1 MINLNPS
8 LDEYISIYLHQTDLL
23 ITSEVKNKLAPFNIA
38 PEQNLVMMLLWKKDG
53 LSQQEIAEKL
63 KKDKT
68 NIARMLLNLEKKGL
82 IRRVCCQHDRR
93 SLKVFLTDKGDQLK
107 TVIIPIAQEINQRIY
122 KGISE
127 EELQTVRS
135 VLSKIHE
142 NLR

>member
-1 MINLNPS
+1 MINLNVS
-8 LDEYISIYLHQTDLL
+8 LDEYISIYIHQTDLL
-23 ITSEVKNKLAPFNIA
+23 ITSEVKSRLAPFNIA

-68 NIARMLLNLEKKGL
+68 NIARMLLNLEQKGL

-93 SLKVFLTDKGDQLK
+93 SLKVFLTEKGENLK
-107 TVIIPIAQEINQRIY
+107 EIIIPIAKEINKQIY

-127 EELQTVRS
+127 EELQTVRA
-135 VLSKIHE
+135 VLSKMRE

>member
-1 MINLNPS
+1 MINLNVS
-8 LDEYISIYLHQTDLL
+8 LDEYISIYIHQTDLL
-23 ITSEVKNKLAPFNIA
+23 ITSEVKSRLAPFNIA

-68 NIARMLLNLEKKGL
+68 NIARMLLNLEQKGL

-93 SLKVFLTDKGDQLK
+93 SLKVFLTEKGDNLK
-107 TVIIPIAQEINQRIY
+107 EIIIPIAKEINKQIY

-135 VLSKIHE
+135 VLSKMRE

>member
-1 MINLNPS
+1 MNVS
-8 LDEYISIYLHQTDLL
+8 LDEYISIYIHQTDLL
-23 ITSEVKNKLAPFNIA
+23 ITSEVKSKLAPFNIA

-68 NIARMLLNLEKKGL
+68 NIARMLLNLEQKGL

-93 SLKVFLTDKGDQLK
+93 SLKVFLTEKGDNLK
-107 TVIIPIAQEINQRIY
+107 EIIIPIAKEINKQIY

-135 VLSKIHE
+135 VLSKMRE

>member
-1 MINLNPS
+1 MINLNVS
-8 LDEYISIYLHQTDLL
+8 LDEYISIYIHQTDLL
-23 ITSEVKNKLAPFNIA
+23 ITSEVKSRLAPFNIA

-53 LSQQEIAEKL
+53 LSQQEIAEQL

-68 NIARMLLNLEKKGL
+68 NIARMLLNLEQKGL

-93 SLKVFLTDKGDQLK
+93 SLKVFLTEKGADLK
-107 TVIIPIAQEINQRIY
+107 EIIIPIAKEINKQIY

-127 EELQTVRS
+127 EELQTVRA
-135 VLSKIHE
+135 VLSKMRE

>member
-1 MINLNPS
+1 MNVS
-8 LDEYISIYLHQTDLL
+8 LDEYISIYIHQTDLL
-23 ITSEVKNKLAPFNIA
+23 ITSEVKSRLAPFNIA

-68 NIARMLLNLEKKGL
+68 NIARMLLNLEQKGL

-93 SLKVFLTDKGDQLK
+93 SLKVFLTQKGDNLK
-107 TVIIPIAQEINQRIY
+107 EIIIPIAKEINKQIY

-135 VLSKIHE
+135 VLSKMRE

>member
-1 MINLNPS
+1 MNVS
-8 LDEYISIYLHQTDLL
+8 LDEYISIYIHQTDLL
-23 ITSEVKNKLAPFNIA
+23 ITSEVKSRLAPFNIA

-68 NIARMLLNLEKKGL
+68 NIARMLLNLEQKGL

-93 SLKVFLTDKGDQLK
+93 SLKVFLTEKGDNLK
-107 TVIIPIAQEINQRIY
+107 EIIIPIAKEINKQIY

-135 VLSKIHE
+135 VLSKMRE